1 MSQSQLRSV
10 LSAAIAVCVLAGPAA
25 YRATAA
31 DTFEID
37 KTHSSVV
44 FRVKHLNVSYLWGR
58 FKDIR
63 GKIVWDKDSP
73 ENSSI
78 EARVRASTVDTGDRK
93 RDRHLK
99 GPDFFN
105 TKEFR
110 VLSFKSKSIKKIE
123 SNTYEVIG
131 DLELHG
137 VTKEITIKLE
147 KTGEA
152 DTPRMG
158 YRIGF
163 ETTFTIDRGDFGMNY
178 MPGGIGDDVR
188 ITISLEAVR
197 KEVKLKARDG

>member
-1 MSQSQLRSV
+1 MSQTQRRSL
-10 LSAAIAVCVLAGPAA
+10 LSAAVAVCMAAGPAV
-25 YRATAA
+25 YRTTAA
-31 DTFEID
+31 DNFEID
-37 KTHSSVV
+37 KTHSSVG
-44 FRVKHLNVSYLWGR
+44 FRVKHLNVSYLYGR
-58 FKDIR
+58 FKEIR
-63 GKIVWDKDSP
+63 GKIVWDKDNP

-93 RDRHLK
+93 RDQHLK

-110 VLSFKSKSIKKIE
+110 VLSFKSKSIKKLDDDM
-123 SNTYEVIG
+123 YEVTG
-131 DLELHG
+131 DLECHG

-152 DTPRMG
+152 NTPRMG

-178 MPGGIGDDVR
+178 MPGGIGDEVR

-197 KEVKLKARDG
+197 KEARKNRGG